1 MQNIQIFNRIIS
13 KNLNYIDNEKKEE
26 KEIIFNPI
34 LQKFDDNFN
43 PKKNG

>member
-26 KEIIFNPI
+26 KEIIQFYK
-34 LQKFDDNFN
+34 KFDENFN
-43 PKKNG
+43 P